1 MLTAIRQQ
9 LKQIEIKNETPPAE
23 LEEVLALLK
32 MINSPPDKVFH
43 YKDLYPMIARPVP
56 EEKRRILE
64 LLTFYNYEP
73 TLEKVKNKLVLS
85 MSPKAYFFCQRH
97 LKVLEAGWLYLL
109 YSDVLKYFKVGL
121 TESTMK
127 RRLTNYS
134 KSEGWNEVF
143 SKFCCRNLRHQESE
157 LKRFCAEKFKVAK
170 GDEYFYLEKN
180 DVENVKLFI
189 DFVCL

>member
-1 MLTAIRQQ
+1 MLRAIRQQ
-9 LKQIEIKNETPPAE
+9 LKQIECNNEPEPAE
-23 LEEVLALLK
+23 LEEVLAMLK
-32 MINSPPDKVFH
+32 MINSPPNTVYH
-43 YKDLYPMIARPVP
+43 YSDLYPMIAHPVP
-56 EEKRRILE
+56 EEKRRIVE

-73 TLEKVKNKLVLS
+73 KLEKVKNKLVLS
-85 MSPKAYFFCQRH
+85 MSPKAFFFCQRH

-109 YSDVLKYFKVGL
+109 YSDVYKYYKVGL

-134 KSEGWNEVF
+134 KSENWKEVS

-157 LKRFCAEKFKVAK
+157 LKRFCAEKFRIAK
-170 GDEYFYLEKN
+170 GDEYFYLEKD
-180 DVENVKLFI
+180 DVETVKLFI